1 MARMPSGTV
10 TFLFTDIEGS
20 TRMWEAAPDLMAGA
34 LARHDALLRS
44 CVDRHDGCVF
54 KTVGDAFCAAFHTA
68 PAALAAACDAQRAVA
83 AEPWPEATTIR
94 VRMALHTGSAQVRDD
109 DYFGQPLN
117 RVARLLSSGHGG
129 QILLSLATQE
139 LVRDSLPDGVALR
152 DMGDRRLK
160 DLIRSERVY
169 QVLAAGLPADFPPLK
184 TLDARANNLPIQAT
198 SFVGREREIVDVK
211 ALLQRA
217 RLVTLTGAGGAG
229 KTRLSLQIAAD
240 LIDDHAHGA
249 WFAELASL
257 RDAALVPQAVAAAL
271 GVAEVPGVPL
281 LDTLVDACREK
292 DLLLVLD
299 NCEHLIDAAASLC
312 QALLSGCRGVAI
324 LASTREALRVPGEV
338 AFRVPS
344 LPAPAPAR
352 DAGTPI
358 PALTQYAAVHLFVD
372 RALAANPDFR
382 VTPANSPSV
391 ASICHRLDGIPLA
404 IELAAARLRSMTA
417 QEVDRGLDRRFQLLT
432 GGARTALPRQQT
444 LRSLVDWSY
453 ELLDDAERALF
464 VRLSVFAGGWTMD
477 AAEGVCAGDGIEVES
492 VLGLVAA
499 LIDKSLVLADEHDGA
514 TRYRMLETLRQYAED
529 RLRARPDEAR
539 ARDRHLAHYL
549 RVAEAAEPHLS
560 DPDQRTWFD
569 RLEIEH
575 DNLRTALAWATG
587 EGAATAS
594 HDADE
599 RGLRLAG
606 ALFRYWIVRR
616 YPREGLGWL
625 SSLLAVA
632 PERQS
637 AAVRAK
643 AQNAA
648 GALAWQQGD
657 YAAARAWYEGNLATR
672 RASGDRRGAA
682 VALGNLTSLAHEQG
696 DLAAARAMGEQSLA
710 AFRELDERRGV
721 ASLLNTLGNVAR
733 DAGDLDDSQARH
745 AESLAM
751 FRELGDSR
759 SVAIALDNLG
769 LTRLRQ
775 GDHAASRALHE
786 ESLAVFRSLGDRPC
800 IAMALN
806 HLAILAGL
814 DGDHPA
820 ARNLHQQG
828 LAIQRDLGDRRG
840 AVDSLEGLAAVA
852 CGESARAFAAALWG
866 AATRLREEIGA
877 PHTIETA
884 RDQERRVVAARDAL
898 GNEAFD
904 RAWQAGVAM
913 TLEQAIRYALGEAEP

>member
-20 TRMWEAAPDLMAGA
+20 TRMWEVVPDVMAGA

-68 PAALAAACDAQRAVA
+68 PAALAAACDAQRTVA
-83 AEPWPEATTIR
+83 AEPWPAAATIR
-94 VRMALHTGSAQVRDD
+94 VRMALHTGSAEARDD

-152 DMGDRRLK
+152 DMGSRRLK
-160 DLIRSERVY
+160 DLIRPERVY

-184 TLDARANNLPIQAT
+184 TLDARANNLPVQAT
-198 SFVGREREIVDVK
+198 SFVGREREIVEVK

-229 KTRLSLQIAAD
+229 KTRLSLQVAAD
-240 LIDDHAHGA
+240 LIDDHTHGA

-257 RDAALVPQAVAAAL
+257 RDPALVPQTVAAAL
-271 GVAEVPGVPL
+271 GVAEVPGVPV
-281 LDTLVDACREK
+281 LDTLVDVCREK

-299 NCEHLIDAAASLC
+299 NCEHLIGAAASLC

-344 LPAPAPAR
+344 LPAPAR
-352 DAGTPI
+352 DARMPI
-358 PALTQYAAVHLFVD
+358 PSLTQYAAVQLFVD
-372 RALAANPDFR
+372 RAQAANPDFR
-382 VTPANSPSV
+382 VTPANAPSV
-391 ASICHRLDGIPLA
+391 ASICHHLDGIPLA

-417 QEVDRGLDRRFQLLT
+417 EEVDRGLDRRFQLLT

-444 LRSLVDWSY
+444 LRSLVDWSHG
-453 ELLDDAERALF
+453 LLDPGERALF
-464 VRLSVFAGGWTMD
+464 ARLSVFAGGWTLD
-477 AAEGVCAGDGIEVES
+477 AAEGVCAGDGIDEER
-492 VLGLVAA
+492 VLDLLAA
-499 LIDKSLVLADEHDGA
+499 LVDKSLVLADEHDGA
-514 TRYRMLETLRQYAED
+514 TRYRMLETLRQYAQD
-529 RLRARPDEAR
+529 RLRASHDEAR
-539 ARDRHLAHYL
+539 GRDRHLAHFL

-569 RLEIEH
+569 RLEVDH
-575 DNLRTALAWATG
+575 DNLRAALAWATDEGSAAASNDG
-587 EGAATAS
+587 E
-594 HDADE
+594 D

-616 YPREGLGWL
+616 YPREGSGWL

-637 AAVRAK
+637 AAARAK

-657 YAAARAWYEGNLATR
+657 YAAARGWYEGNLATR
-672 RASGDRRGAA
+672 RASGDRRGVA

-710 AFRELDERRGV
+710 AFHELGERRGV

-733 DAGDLDDSQARH
+733 DAGDLEDSQARH

-751 FRELGDSR
+751 FRDLGDSR

-769 LTRLRQ
+769 LTRFRQ
-775 GDHAASRALHE
+775 GDHAASRALHD

-806 HLAILAGL
+806 HLAILTEL
-814 DGDHPA
+814 EGDHPA

-840 AVDSLEGLAAVA
+840 VVESLEGLAAVA
-852 CGESARAFAAALWG
+852 CGESAHAFAAALWG
-866 AATRLREEIGA
+866 AAAQLREEIGA

-884 RDQERRVVAARDAL
+884 QDQERRVGTARDAL
-898 GNEAFD
+898 GTEAFG
-904 RAWQAGVAM
+904 RAWQAGAAM
-913 TLEQAIRYALGEAEP
+913 TLEQAVRHALGEAES